1 MAARASPLAPSPLDG
16 RGHGRYHRRT
26 RLFLTMHVARRL
38 AERGLDRAWVER
50 VALQPE
56 WVEPDPL
63 PDVVRCFG
71 PVPEAGGRVPRVAV
85 ADRQGLRHVLSDHFD
100 RGAARRRP

>member
-1 MAARASPLAPSPLDG
+1 M
-16 RGHGRYHRRT
+16 

-50 VALQPE
+50 VALQPA

-63 PDVVRCFG
+63 PGVARHFG
-71 PVPEAGGRVPRVAV
+71 PVPEAGGRVLRVAV
-85 ADRQGLRHVLSDHFD
+85 ADRQGLRHVLSAHFD